1 MNSYFFK
8 EEKVLELSNQLKK
21 DLISKKQIIQKE
33 IDIDYKTWEIK
44 IDIDQLI
51 KIIENIKKQK
61 YLPKFS
67 KEEIIDGLGK
77 IALVNVSNPY
87 MIFSF
92 ILSCICTNNK
102 LCIILEEKMLASDK
116 SIIELI
122 RKSFENLKYDSN
134 IVEYKEVIS
143 KEEIIQEQNN
153 YDLIYYLGNK
163 EEYLNFSKRIHVDSK
178 FENFGE
184 IYVYVD
190 SDDFKEELLKIDKYA
205 IKNELNVVYYKSN
218 LEESLNSINKCNNIN
233 KVSII
238 FTKNIENAY
247 EFIKKIK
254 SEKIYINQNPEEIIY
269 NLNQNNLIFKKNII
283 LKK

>member
-8 EEKVLELSNQLKK
+8 EEKVLELLNQIQK
-21 DLISKKQIIQKE
+21 DLISKKQIIQKA
-33 IDIDYKTWEIK
+33 IDIDYKKWEIK

-102 LCIILEEKMLASDK
+102 LCIILEEKMLASNK

-190 SDDFKEELLKIDKYA
+190 SDDFKEELLNIDKYA

>member
-1 MNSYFFK
+1 MSNYFFK
-8 EEKVLELSNQLKK
+8 EDKVLELLNQIQK
-21 DLISKKQIIQKE
+21 DLKGKKQIIQKAF
-33 IDIDYKTWEIK
+33 DLDYKEWEIK
-44 IDIDQLI
+44 IDIEQLI
-51 KIIENIKKQK
+51 KIVDNIKNQE

-67 KEEIIDGLGK
+67 KQEIVDGLGK

-92 ILSCICTNNK
+92 ILSCICTNNNP
-102 LCIILEEKMLASDK
+102 CIILEEKMLASNK

-122 RKSFENLKYDSN
+122 RKSFENLKYDSS
-134 IVEYKEVIS
+134 IIEYKEVIN
-143 KEEIIQEQNN
+143 KEEIIQKQDN

-163 EEYLNFSKRIHVDSK
+163 EEYLNFCKRIHVDSK

-190 SDDFKEELLKIDKYA
+190 SDDFKEELINIDKYA
-205 IKNELNVVYYKSN
+205 YKNEIKVVYYKSN
-218 LEESLNSINKCNNIN
+218 LEEALNSINKCNNIN

-238 FTKNIENAY
+238 FSKNIENAY

-254 SEKIYINQNPEEIIY
+254 SEKIYVNKNPEEIIY
-269 NLNQNNLIFKKNII
+269 NINQNNLIFRKNIV

>member
-8 EEKVLELSNQLKK
+8 EEKVLELLNQIQK
-21 DLISKKQIIQKE
+21 DLISKKQIIQKA
-33 IDIDYKTWEIK
+33 IDIDYKKWEIK

-102 LCIILEEKMLASDK
+102 LCIILEEKMLASNK

>member
-1 MNSYFFK
+1 MSNYFFK
-8 EEKVLELSNQLKK
+8 EDKVLELLNQVQK
-21 DLISKKQIIQKE
+21 DLISKKQIIQKAFDLDYKKWEIE
-33 IDIDYKTWEIK
+33 IDIE
-44 IDIDQLI
+44 QLI
-51 KIIENIKKQK
+51 KIVDNIKSQE

-67 KEEIIDGLGK
+67 KQEIIDGLGK
-77 IALVNVSNPY
+77 IALVNTTNPY

-92 ILSCICTNNK
+92 ILSCIYTNNNP
-102 LCIILEEKMLASDK
+102 CIILEEKMLASNK
-116 SIIELI
+116 SIIELVK
-122 RKSFENLKYDSN
+122 KSFENLKYDSS
-134 IVEYKEVIS
+134 IIEYKEVIS
-143 KEEIIQEQNN
+143 KEEIIQKQDN

-163 EEYLNFSKRIHVDSK
+163 EEYLNFSKRIHIDSK

-190 SDDFKEELLKIDKYA
+190 SDDFKEELLNIDKYA
-205 IKNELNVVYYKSN
+205 IKNELKVIYYKSN

-254 SEKIYINQNPEEIIY
+254 SEKIYINENPEEIIY
-269 NLNQNNLIFKKNII
+269 NINQNNLIYRKNIV

>member
-1 MNSYFFK
+1 MSNYFFK
-8 EEKVLELSNQLKK
+8 EEKVLELLNQIQK
-21 DLISKKQIIQKE
+21 DLISKKQIIQKSF
-33 IDIDYKTWEIK
+33 DLDYKKWEIK
-44 IDIDQLI
+44 IDIEQLL
-51 KIIENIKKQK
+51 KIVENIKNQE

-67 KEEIIDGLGK
+67 KQEIIDGLGR
-77 IALVNVSNPY
+77 IALVNVTNTY

-102 LCIILEEKMLASDK
+102 PCIILEEKMLASNK

-122 RKSFENLKYDSN
+122 RKSFENLKYDSS

-163 EEYLNFSKRIHVDSK
+163 EEYLNFSKRIHIDSK

-190 SDDFKEELLKIDKYA
+190 SDDFKDELLNIDKYA

>member
-1 MNSYFFK
+1 MSNYFFK
-8 EEKVLELSNQLKK
+8 EDKVLELLNQVQK
-21 DLISKKQIIQKE
+21 DLISKKQIIQKAFDLDYKKWEIE
-33 IDIDYKTWEIK
+33 IDIE
-44 IDIDQLI
+44 QLI
-51 KIIENIKKQK
+51 KIVDNIKSQE
-61 YLPKFS
+61 YLSKFS
-67 KEEIIDGLGK
+67 KQEIIDGLGK
-77 IALVNVSNPY
+77 IALVNTTNPY

-92 ILSCICTNNK
+92 ILSCIYTNNNP
-102 LCIILEEKMLASDK
+102 CIILEEKMLASNK
-116 SIIELI
+116 SIIELVK
-122 RKSFENLKYDSN
+122 KSFENLKYDSS
-134 IVEYKEVIS
+134 IIEYKEVIS
-143 KEEIIQEQNN
+143 KEEIIQKQDN

-163 EEYLNFSKRIHVDSK
+163 EEYLNFSKRIHIDSK

-190 SDDFKEELLKIDKYA
+190 SDDFKEELLNIDKYA
-205 IKNELNVVYYKSN
+205 IKNELKVIYYKSN

-254 SEKIYINQNPEEIIY
+254 SEKIYINENPEEIIY
-269 NLNQNNLIFKKNII
+269 NINQNNLIYRKNIV

>member
-8 EEKVLELSNQLKK
+8 EEKVLELLNQIQK
-21 DLISKKQIIQKE
+21 DLISKKQIIQKA
-33 IDIDYKTWEIK
+33 IDIDYKKWEIK

-102 LCIILEEKMLASDK
+102 LCIILEEKMLASNK
-116 SIIELI
+116 SITELI

>member
-8 EEKVLELSNQLKK
+8 EEKVLELLNQIQK
-21 DLISKKQIIQKE
+21 DLISKKQIIQKA
-33 IDIDYKTWEIK
+33 IDIDYKKWEIK

-102 LCIILEEKMLASDK
+102 LCIILEEKMLASNK

-134 IVEYKEVIS
+134 IVEYKEVIC

-190 SDDFKEELLKIDKYA
+190 SDDFKEELLNIDKYA

>member
-8 EEKVLELSNQLKK
+8 EEKVLELLNQIQK
-21 DLISKKQIIQKE
+21 DLISKKQIIQKA
-33 IDIDYKTWEIK
+33 IDIDYKKWEIK

-102 LCIILEEKMLASDK
+102 LCIILEEKMLASNK
-116 SIIELI
+116 SITELI

-190 SDDFKEELLKIDKYA
+190 SDDFKEELLNIDKYA

>member
-1 MNSYFFK
+1 MNNYFFK
-8 EEKVLELSNQLKK
+8 EKKVLELLNQIKK
-21 DLISKKQIIQKE
+21 DLISKKQIIQKAFE
-33 IDIDYKTWEIK
+33 IDYKRWEIK
-44 IDIDQLI
+44 IDIEQLV
-51 KIIENIKKQK
+51 KIIENIEKQE

-67 KEEIIDGLGK
+67 KQEIIDGFGK
-77 IALVNVSNPY
+77 IALVNVTNSY

-102 LCIILEEKMLASDK
+102 TCIILEEKMLASNK

-122 RKSFENLKYDSN
+122 RKCLENLKYDSS

-163 EEYLNFSKRIHVDSK
+163 EEYLNFSKRIHIDSK

-190 SDDFKEELLKIDKYA
+190 SDDFKDELLNIDKYA

-218 LEESLNSINKCNNIN
+218 LVESLNSINKCNNIN

-238 FTKNIENAY
+238 FTQNIENAY
-247 EFIKKIK
+247 EFIKKVK
-254 SEKIYINQNPEEIIY
+254 SEKIYINQNLEKVIY
-269 NLNQNNLIFKKNII
+269 NINQNNLIFKKNII